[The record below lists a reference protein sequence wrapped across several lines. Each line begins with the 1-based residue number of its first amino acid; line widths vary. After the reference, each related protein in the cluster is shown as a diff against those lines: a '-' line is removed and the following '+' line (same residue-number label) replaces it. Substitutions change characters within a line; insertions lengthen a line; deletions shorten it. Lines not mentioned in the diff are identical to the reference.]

1 MLAWRCEWMAP
12 VIRSPP
18 LDTLQIVFTT
28 RSGGAMRCIKIDPH
42 DAIIDGTCK
51 SQRRRVVNHM
61 VHPASGRPDGVTLVF
76 ATLRPH

>member
-1 MLAWRCEWMAP
+1 M
-12 VIRSPP
+12 RS
-18 LDTLQIVFTT
+18 
-28 RSGGAMRCIKIDPH
+28 IKIDPH